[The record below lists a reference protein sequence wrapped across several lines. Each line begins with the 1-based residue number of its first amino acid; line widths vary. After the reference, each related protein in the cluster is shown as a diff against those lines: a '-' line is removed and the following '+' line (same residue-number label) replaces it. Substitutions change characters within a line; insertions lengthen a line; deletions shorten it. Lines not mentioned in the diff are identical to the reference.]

1 MSDFRFPVRGSGDS
15 KLTAC
20 CSEVLRTST
29 QAQPG
34 DDSGIAF
41 DPDEFECSSTQAP
54 PDPPPE
60 VDEGR
65 FKSPVD
71 TETLVAM
78 GRKHFTD
85 NTEQKVNWAAQMYH
99 DWRNF
104 RLMNGCT
111 DLRVVST
118 DINSLSKLDKV
129 SLSYSLSNFIMEVR
143 KHDGT
148 DFPGQTLYQIVIC
161 LQFFLETQGFE
172 WKLVDD
178 PVFIRFKN
186 TLDNVMKER
195 AKAGLRHPVSA
206 TPISLTDED
215 KMWNEGVLG
224 KDDPTTLRDTLV
236 FLLGLNFALRGGR
249 QTAQLAQTRVQSTD
263 QHLHRRL
270 WYQILTVQGRSS
282 FQNQSGRPVESKESA
297 QRSKSLWVR

>member
-1 MSDFRFPVRGSGDS
+1 MKACATQVSARSTLMTGRPIFPGRVCVRFWVSWRGLGHS

-20 CSEVLRTST
+20 SSEVLGTST
-29 QAQPG
+29 QVQPG

-41 DPDEFECSSTQAP
+41 DPDEFKCSSTQAP
-54 PDPPPE
+54 LDPPPQ

-78 GRKHFTD
+78 GRKRFAD
-85 NTEQKVNWAAQMYH
+85 NTEQKVNWAAQMYQ

-111 DLRVVST
+111 DPHVMSV
-118 DINSLSKLDKV
+118 DIDSLSKLDKV

-143 KHDGT
+143 KRNGT

-161 LQFFLETQGFE
+161 LQFFLETQG
-172 WKLVDD
+172 KLVDD

-186 TLDNVMKER
+186 TLDNVMKEH
-195 AKAGLRHPVSA
+195 AKAGLRCPVSA
-206 TPISLTDED
+206 MLISLTDKD
-215 KMWNEGVLG
+215 KMWNEGMLG
-224 KDDPTTLRDTLV
+224 EDDPTTLRDTLV
-236 FLLGLNFALRGGR
+236 FLLGLNFAVRGG
-249 QTAQLAQTRVQSTD
+249 
-263 QHLHRRL
+263 
-270 WYQILTVQGRSS
+270 
-282 FQNQSGRPVESKESA
+282 
-297 QRSKSLWVR
+297 